1 MKLSEFLS
9 NYQDFR
15 KEIHED
21 IRDGI
26 LALDDEIQILS
37 DEQGIILDWYY
48 SDEVQAADLKQSDS
62 GIPFHEQKELW
73 HQYKEVKPNLQ
84 TISVRKFLE
93 VISKNI
99 KYYSNKR
106 S

>member
-9 NYQDFR
+9 NYQEFK
-15 KEIHED
+15 KEIYED
-21 IRDGI
+21 LQDGI
-26 LALDDEIQILS
+26 LTPDDEIQILS

-73 HQYKEVKPNLQ
+73 HQYKNVKPNLQ

-99 KYYSNKR
+99 EYYSKR